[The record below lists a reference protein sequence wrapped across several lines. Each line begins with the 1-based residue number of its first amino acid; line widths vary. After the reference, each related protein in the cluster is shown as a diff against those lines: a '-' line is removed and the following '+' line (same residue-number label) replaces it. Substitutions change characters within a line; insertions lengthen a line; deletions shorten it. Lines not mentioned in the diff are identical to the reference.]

1 MHVHVIDTGREFR
14 FLLLSTSEP
23 TTDDGYIT
31 NPTKS
36 FCDRFVFNTA
46 ITRAQ
51 SLIVSVGN
59 PFLLLEVEKLMI
71 MRYGDKG
78 KCWSNYLDYCLRHK
92 TISFSDSQLSRTKQK
107 KILSKVREIVKER
120 LSRDFAS
127 EPITPAPA
135 GRNVFSNA
143 DEFPPLPQAAVA
155 PQAPPLA
162 TPTKDPPRAI
172 PTYTQAAQAPPKPP
186 PSTPPTARPP
196 PLQQQALPQATSG
209 YPPKRQPPQKPSTTT
224 PQSPTPQWPAQ
235 RRIPQEIELR
245 PQRVIA
251 SVGRQQLKQVPASA
265 QLQQRQSPTSPK
277 SVAQPVAQPGAQ
289 PSRPQGGH
297 PRVLGQMPHQP
308 PRSPMGQQPRSPIAR
323 QPRSPVAQQPRSPIA
338 QQPRSPVGHHARP
351 PSSVT
356 QQPRSPV
363 GHHARPP
370 GNRQVHTYQPQ
381 FTQPHPQ
388 AANARLSRQSEAPS
402 MLGGGGGGSS
412 RKPADIKPSKLSL
425 ASHATWG
432 NQQQPELAPG
442 AIQSP
447 AEFPPLEASAT
458 RAGKRQQQPGL
469 PRQGKR
475 KERQVPSNS
484 IRDLSTRQTRR
495 RSPVEEETSD
505 ESMTYYNSIIVL
517 M

>member
-78 KCWSNYLDYCLRHK
+78 KCWSNYLDYCLRNK

-162 TPTKDPPRAI
+162 TPTKAPPRAI
-172 PTYTQAAQAPPKPP
+172 HTYTQAAQAPPKSP

-196 PLQQQALPQATSG
+196 ILQQQALLQATSG
-209 YPPKRQPPQKPSTTT
+209 YPPKRQPPQKPSTAT
-224 PQSPTPQWPAQ
+224 PPSPTPQWPAQ
-235 RRIPQEIELR
+235 RRIPEEIQLR
-245 PQRVIA
+245 PQRVMA
-251 SVGRQQLKQVPASA
+251 SAGGQQLKQVPASA
-265 QLQQRQSPTSPK
+265 QLQQRLSPTLPK
-277 SVAQPVAQPGAQ
+277 SVAQPGAQ

-308 PRSPMGQQPRSPIAR
+308 PRSPIAR

-338 QQPRSPVGHHARP
+338 QHPRLPVAQQPHSPVGHH
-351 PSSVT
+351 V
-356 QQPRSPV
+356 
-363 GHHARPP
+363 RPP
-370 GNRQVHTYQPQ
+370 GNRQVQVHTHQPQ
-381 FTQPHPQ
+381 LTQPHQQ
-388 AANARLSRQSEAPS
+388 AANTRLSRQSEAPS
-402 MLGGGGGGSS
+402 MLGGGGGGGN
-412 RKPADIKPSKLSL
+412 RKPADIKPSNLSL

-447 AEFPPLEASAT
+447 AEFPPLEAPAT

-495 RSPVEEETSD
+495 QNPVEEEMSD
-505 ESMTYYNSIIVL
+505 ESMTYYNSTL
-517 M
+517 CRLLQHFNF